1 MKVQQYK
8 YGIPK
13 STIQRLVKEVR
24 GKFSGEQVATPE
36 ELRAEVGHI
45 AIEHELLRKG
55 PAMIFTVEEI
65 VLQPQCV
72 NTGYS
77 RAGIR
82 RLAGDWAK
90 ELGATSAVCG
100 KQWLLGFLRRHP
112 RISFYKTSKV
122 DVKRALK
129 ADNDIYGKWFK
140 FVQEKFDEH
149 NGGVVPHASRVS

>member
-1 MKVQQYK
+1 M
-8 YGIPK
+8 
-13 STIQRLVKEVR
+13 KEVR

-90 ELGATSAVCG
+90 EELGATSAVCG
-100 KQWLLGFLRRHP
+100 KQWLLGFLR
-112 RISFYKTSKV
+112 
-122 DVKRALK
+122 
-129 ADNDIYGKWFK
+129 
-140 FVQEKFDEH
+140 
-149 NGGVVPHASRVS
+149 